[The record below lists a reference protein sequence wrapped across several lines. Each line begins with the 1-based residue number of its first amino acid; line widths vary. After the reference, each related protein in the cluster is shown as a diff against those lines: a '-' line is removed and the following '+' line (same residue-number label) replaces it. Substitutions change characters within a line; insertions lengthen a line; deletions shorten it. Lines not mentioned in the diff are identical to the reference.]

1 MDGLPSYTLLKG
13 FYTIK
18 CYQKFF
24 KKLLTLISW
33 SFYFSRSNETNI
45 RIISS

>member
-1 MDGLPSYTLLKG
+1 MDGLPSYTLLKE
-13 FYTIK
+13 FFAIK

-33 SFYFSRSNETNI
+33 SFKIFAKNK
-45 RIISS
+45 SSQTP

>member
-1 MDGLPSYTLLKG
+1 MLCQLLMDGLLSYTLLKE
-13 FYTIK
+13 FSTIK

-33 SFYFSRSNETNI
+33 SL
-45 RIISS
+45 